1 MIQETADI
9 NELIIRYLDGS
20 ATLDEKILLL
30 RWLKS
35 SDENRNDFIHTRD
48 LWLSCNVAVGNELEV
63 DIALEKMKNRILQ
76 EQVRAYTGSG
86 RKVPYT
92 LLYRG
97 FRVAAI
103 LLLLLS
109 VGYGLGFWK
118 GDTSRK
124 LLVQKELITA
134 KGSKGNFTLPDG
146 TSVWLNS
153 ESKLTYPESFDGNK
167 REVALEG
174 EAYFEVT
181 KDKKKPFIVKTGEID
196 IEVLGTSFNV
206 DNYAS
211 NEFVQTAL
219 LSGSV
224 KISGNVMEKTVCLKP
239 NDLFLYN
246 KSEHKVTVNK
256 VKARLYADWIK
267 DRLTFDND
275 YLSDILISMEGRYN
289 ITIECPA
296 EFASNTRM
304 SFTIRQENIQEIL
317 EAMSYIAPIKYELKN
332 GKAYIIPK

>member
-9 NELIIRYLDGS
+9 NDLIIRYLDGS
-20 ATLDEKILLL
+20 ATLEEKILLL

-35 SDENRNDFIHTRD
+35 SDGNRNDFIDTRD

-76 EQVRAYTGSG
+76 EQVHKSSG
-86 RKVPYT
+86 RKVSYT

-109 VGYGLGFWK
+109 IGYGLGFYK

-124 LLVQKELITA
+124 ILVQKELITA

-167 REVALEG
+167 REVTLEG

-224 KISGNVMEKTVCLKP
+224 KISGNVMEKAVYLKP

-246 KSEHKVTVNK
+246 KSEHKATVNK
-256 VKARLYADWIK
+256 VKAPLYADWIK

-289 ITIECPA
+289 LTIECPA
-296 EFASNTRM
+296 QFASNTRM